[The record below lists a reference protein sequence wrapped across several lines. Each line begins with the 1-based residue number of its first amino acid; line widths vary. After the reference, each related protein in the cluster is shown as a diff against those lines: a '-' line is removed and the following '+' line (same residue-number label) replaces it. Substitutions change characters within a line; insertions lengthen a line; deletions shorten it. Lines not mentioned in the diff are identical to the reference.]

1 MHTGGYNNHRSSPGN
16 AWSDPEIDNRAALEF
31 WWSHAI
37 LSTETRDGA
46 LKYCDFSAIG
56 PLVSFEI
63 ADAPH
68 SPCCRSLSFHL
79 PLGPPRQRADGAC
92 D

>member
-1 MHTGGYNNHRSSPGN
+1 MHTGGYNNHCWSPGN

-56 PLVSFEI
+56 PLVSF
-63 ADAPH
+63 AD
-68 SPCCRSLSFHL
+68 C
-79 PLGPPRQRADGAC
+79 
-92 D
+92 